1 MPLSHRHCLPARH
14 SVGGCL
20 FPVQAQLGARTLIV
34 VGTQHLTGRGI
45 DQVMAVA
52 GQAHQG
58 LLDIVPV
65 VGVDFFSN
73 PTLDVPAGCRAAIE
87 KGRHCIRLGRFG
99 VSALTSLKSLHA
111 QLAQVAER
119 HCGTG
124 RLLGVR

>member
-1 MPLSHRHCLPARH
+1 MIA
-14 SVGGCL
+14 
-20 FPVQAQLGARTLIV
+20 I
-34 VGTQHLTGRGI
+34 
-45 DQVMAVA
+45 A
-52 GQAHQG
+52 GQAWHA
-58 LLDIVPV
+58 LIDVVPV

-111 QLAQVAER
+111 EIAHVAER

-124 RLLGVR
+124 RLLGSGGHYPLLQCYAQTTSG